1 MFRVVR
7 IVGGCG
13 CGGSDVEGRDV
24 GLVADAVVG
33 LGAVDGG
40 ASGAVGEVRGVV
52 LSGCG
57 GGVVGDGVV
66 GVVLAGLSSCGSMGE
81 GIEWGLVGLLLKSAS
96 WRIVVLGD

>member
-1 MFRVVR
+1 M
-7 IVGGCG
+7 
-13 CGGSDVEGRDV
+13 

-57 GGVVGDGVV
+57 GGGVVGDGVV
-66 GVVLAGLSSCGSMGE
+66 GGVLAGLSSCGSMGE